1 MSPEFLSK
9 ARRFQADTTNA
20 DRATQQTVSEM
31 CEQIHVAARDPI
43 VQQRAI
49 EVCRRF
55 KGGPLYAGV
64 AGDPLEDPRRTACS
78 VWMAAKLGIK
88 FVHHE
93 ELIRRLFNE
102 QGQLQLL
109 IDPRL
114 MVRSPEFCEGDC
126 ANFTELICSFLEA
139 RGVPWELIVAACDP
153 DQPGVYSHIYPR
165 AILGDQRLPLD
176 ASHGDYPGWH
186 VPAKHTWRA
195 QVFNSNGQP
204 VQDQASW
211 GGLHGYRS
219 RGLGAMQCN
228 AYDDFGACIGY
239 YDDGTGPGTPS
250 GPINPPPLVVNNPSS
265 SAAWSNFLNTLT
277 RTVGQGVS
285 PQTTIQRGPQ
295 GQLIITG
302 PAGQISQNAQT
313 VAAGSPGAVLGTTG
327 SSSWLLIGGLLIGGI
342 VLMSSLKK

>member
-20 DRATQQTVSEM
+20 DRATQQTVSEI
-31 CEQIHVAARDPI
+31 CDQVHVAGRDPI
-43 VQQRAI
+43 VQQRAV

-64 AGDPLEDPRRTACS
+64 PGDPLDDPRRMAYS
-78 VWMAAKLGIK
+78 AWIAAKLGIK

-114 MVRSPEFCEGDC
+114 MVRLPEFCEGDC

-139 RGVPWELIVAACDP
+139 RGVPWELVVAACDP

-211 GGLHGYRS
+211 SGLHGYRS

-239 YDDGTGPGTPS
+239 YDDGTTPPGQL
-250 GPINPPPLVVNNPSS
+250 NPPPLVVTPPPANAPQSS
-265 SAAWSNFLNTLT
+265 WDTFLQNILGAG
-277 RTVGQGVS
+277 VKIGGQVVA
-285 PQTTIQRGPQ
+285 PQTTIQRGPN
-295 GQLIITG
+295 GQLLITG
-302 PAGQISQNAQT
+302 PSSSVNAGNNT
-313 VAAGSPGAVLGTTG
+313 LLGAGTTG
-327 SSSWLLIGGLLIGGI
+327 STSWLLIGGLLIGGL
-342 VLMSSLKK
+342 VLMSSLKKS

>member
-1 MSPEFLSK
+1 MSPAIMSPEFLSR
-9 ARRFQADTTNA
+9 ARRFQADTTNT

-31 CEQIHVAARDPI
+31 CDQIHVAARDPI
-43 VQQRAI
+43 VQRRAV

-55 KGGPLYAGV
+55 KGGPLYTGV

-78 VWMAAKLGIK
+78 VWMAAKLGIR

-126 ANFTELICSFLEA
+126 ANFSELICALLEA
-139 RGVPWELIVAACDP
+139 RGVQWELVVAACDP

-195 QVFNSNGQP
+195 QVFNSNGQA

-211 GGLHGYRS
+211 GGLHGYRR
-219 RGLGAMQCN
+219 RGLGADGDTIQCLS
-228 AYDDFGACIGY
+228 YDDEGNCTDYTQVAAAPTPVVMPPANAPQSSWDTFLQNILGAGVKIG
-239 YDDGTGPGTPS
+239 GQ
-250 GPINPPPLVVNNPSS
+250 VV
-265 SAAWSNFLNTLT
+265 A
-277 RTVGQGVS
+277 
-285 PQTTIQRGPQ
+285 PQTTIQRGPN
-295 GQLIITG
+295 GQLLITG
-302 PAGQISQNAQT
+302 PSSSVN
-313 VAAGSPGAVLGTTG
+313 AGSMSLLGGATGGT
-327 SSSWLLIGGLLIGGI
+327 SWLLLGGLLIGGL
-342 VLMSSLKK
+342 VLVSSLKK